1 VPIREWPESTR
12 PRERLVARG
21 AASLSDD
28 EVLALVV
35 GSGTRGRSALVIGNE
50 VLRRIGGTRAV
61 GQADVSRLRECGLGL
76 ATAVR
81 VSAACELGRR
91 VIAARADGERCDTPE
106 LAAAALAPHFAH
118 LERESLVVALLSRK
132 HRLMAVVPV
141 YNGNVAGTS
150 VRIGELFTEAVRR
163 NSSGILLAHNHP
175 SGDPSP
181 SADDLRTTKD
191 AAAAG
196 RLLGIEVVDHL
207 VFGAGRWISLQ
218 RAWPDSVR
226 IPAKLIEGSRVPIDS
241 DSPIPRCTPRGSRS
255 RAGSC
260 PTPVP

>member
-21 AASLSDD
+21 ASSLSDD
-28 EVLALVV
+28 ELLALLI
-35 GSGTRGRSALVIGNE
+35 GSGTRARSALLIANE
-50 VLRRIGGTRAV
+50 MLRAIGGARSL
-61 GQADVSRLRECGLGL
+61 GQADVSRLRECGAGL

-81 VSAACELGRR
+81 VAAACELGRR
-91 VIAARADGERCDTPE
+91 VIAASADGERCDTPE
-106 LAAAALAPHFAH
+106 LASAALAPHFAH

-141 YNGNVAGTS
+141 YVGNVAGTS

-163 NSSGILLAHNHP
+163 NASGILLAHNHP

-196 RLLGIEVVDHL
+196 RILGIELVDHV
-207 VFGAGRWISLQ
+207 VFGAGRWVSL
-218 RAWPDSVR
+218 RRSAGDAIAWR
-226 IPAKLIEGSRVPIDS
+226 
-241 DSPIPRCTPRGSRS
+241 
-255 RAGSC
+255 
-260 PTPVP
+260 

>member
-1 VPIREWPESTR
+1 VPIREWPETTR

-21 AASLSDD
+21 ASSLSDD
-28 EVLALVV
+28 ELLALII
-35 GSGTRGRSALVIGNE
+35 GSGTTRRSALLIANE
-50 VLRRIGGTRAV
+50 ALRAV
-61 GQADVSRLRECGLGL
+61 GGARALGQADVSRLRECGMGL

-81 VSAACELGRR
+81 VAAACELGRR
-91 VIAARADGERCDTPE
+91 VIAAGADGERCDTPE

-118 LERESLVVALLSRK
+118 LERESLVVALVSRK

-141 YNGNVAGTS
+141 YVGNVAGTS

-163 NSSGILLAHNHP
+163 NASGILLAHNHP

-196 RLLGIEVVDHL
+196 RLLGIEVVDHV
-207 VFGAGRWISLQ
+207 VFGAGRWVSL
-218 RAWPDSVR
+218 R
-226 IPAKLIEGSRVPIDS
+226 
-241 DSPIPRCTPRGSRS
+241 RS
-255 RAGSC
+255 AGDA
-260 PTPVP
+260 VWR

>member
-28 EVLALVV
+28 ELLALLI
-35 GSGTRGRSALVIGNE
+35 GSGTRERSALLIANE
-50 VLRRIGGTRAV
+50 VLRAIGGTRDV
-61 GQADVSRLRECGLGL
+61 GRADVPRLRDAGVGL

-81 VSAACELGRR
+81 VVAACELGRR
-91 VIAARADGERCDTPE
+91 VIAASADGERCDTPE

-132 HRLMAVVPV
+132 HRLISVVPV
-141 YNGNVAGTS
+141 YVGNVAGTP
-150 VRIGELFTEAVRR
+150 VRIAELFTEAVRR
-163 NSSGILLAHNHP
+163 NASGILLAHNHP

-191 AAAAG
+191 AVTAG

-207 VFGAGRWISLQ
+207 VFGAARWVSL
-218 RAWPDSVR
+218 RREPSGGVFGL
-226 IPAKLIEGSRVPIDS
+226 P
-241 DSPIPRCTPRGSRS
+241 
-255 RAGSC
+255 
-260 PTPVP
+260 